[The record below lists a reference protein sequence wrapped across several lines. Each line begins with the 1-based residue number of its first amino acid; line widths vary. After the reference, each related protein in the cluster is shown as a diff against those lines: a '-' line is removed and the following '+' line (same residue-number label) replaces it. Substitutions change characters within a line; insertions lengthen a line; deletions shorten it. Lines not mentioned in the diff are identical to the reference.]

1 MFTILSIHYSAT
13 EFNKGN
19 RQPCFLRVH
28 NPVEKDGQALRG
40 WQIQYIKPTPICYL
54 LLSQCNTFLHG
65 VVVFFFFP
73 FLVEK
78 NRKSRSNIFKMLTT
92 FQNKA
97 KEIKANER
105 QRFILTNFKYQFK
118 SKFKILK
125 VLITEK
131 NFLTMCGNGC

>member
-1 MFTILSIHYSAT
+1 
-13 EFNKGN
+13 
-19 RQPCFLRVH
+19 
-28 NPVEKDGQALRG
+28 
-40 WQIQYIKPTPICYL
+40 
-54 LLSQCNTFLHG
+54 
-65 VVVFFFFP
+65 
-73 FLVEK
+73 
-78 NRKSRSNIFKMLTT
+78 MLTT